1 MSGKR
6 IFFRN
11 LTVSEY
17 EQLLDLSVPIKLY
30 VPDDLESVDDSVFI
44 VGKITESGVGYL
56 VGVERRFVDVGESF
70 FLIRNGRN
78 KRVRLNRALSETAS
92 VNCSRRSVKFLRGYR
107 KGGPRSFRNRRRG
120 GPRHP

>member
-6 IFFRN
+6 IVFQN

-17 EQLLDLSVPIKLY
+17 AKLLDLRVPIKLY
-30 VPDDLESVDDSVFI
+30 VTDDIESVDNSVLI
-44 VGKITESGVGYL
+44 VGKITKSGVDYL

-70 FLIRNGRN
+70 FLIRNNRN
-78 KRVRLNRALSETAS
+78 KHIRLNRALSGT
-92 VNCSRRSVKFLRGYR
+92 RSVKSSRVFR

-120 GPRHP
+120 GPRLH